1 MELADLETPVLT
13 ADLDAVERNI
23 ARMQAYCDEHGIALR
38 PHIKTHKL
46 PEVARLQVEAG
57 ARGITCQKLGEA
69 EVMAAAGIDDIL
81 VSFPLVGEAKAERL
95 AALAQRITVSTVG
108 DSAAV
113 ANGLSAVLARRGVD
127 VGFLVE
133 CDTGDGRTGVQTPE
147 DAAELALLVDGLDG
161 LRFAGLMTYPAPPE
175 SHEWLRSARS
185 LIERAGLTV
194 ECVSVGGTPTAF
206 DTHAVG
212 GVTELRPGT
221 YVYGDRACIA
231 NGSIPL
237 EDCALRVVATVVSRP
252 TAGRA
257 IIDAGSKTLTSDL
270 AVGATGHGYLVEH
283 PEAEV
288 YLLNEEHGM
297 VDVSRCTMPP
307 QVGDRV
313 TIVPNHACT
322 TANLHDEIVMHR
334 GGQIVETLRTAARG
348 LVR

>member
-1 MELADLETPVLT
+1 VELADLETPVLT

-334 GGQIVETLRTAARG
+334 GGRIVETLRTAARG